1 MPTMPNFELN
11 ETLRQDCFEV
21 ADLPLSKILMLNDQ
35 QYPWFILVPRVASV
49 IEIFQLSKEQQ
60 KQLMQESNQF
70 GEWLMQQFNGDK
82 LNVAAIGNVVSQLH
96 IHHIVR
102 YKDDACW
109 PKPVWGEKKA
119 IPFGGDEA
127 GGRIEIVKGWASNF
141 GS

>member
-1 MPTMPNFELN
+1 MPNFELN
-11 ETLRQDCFEV
+11 ETLRQDCFGV
-21 ADLPLSKILMLNDQ
+21 AELPLCKILMLNDQ

-49 IEIFQLSKEQQ
+49 TEIFQLSKEQQ

-70 GEWLMQQFNGDK
+70 GEWLMKQFNGDK

-102 YKDDACW
+102 YQDDACW

-119 IPFGGDEA
+119 IRFSEGEA
-127 GGRIEIVKGWASNF
+127 GDRIDVVKGWAQGFKND
-141 GS
+141 